1 MHKNIIII
9 NRLNDFSLKIKY
21 TTLKA
26 TKFIQT
32 KKIFCLKSK
41 ICTLE
46 IELLKLI
53 KIMFDFWLMYISN
66 LSL

>member
-9 NRLNDFSLKIKY
+9 KKLIDFSLKIKY

-32 KKIFCLKSK
+32 TKIFCLKSK

-46 IELLKLI
+46 VKLLKLM
-53 KIMFDFWLMYISN
+53 KIMFDFWLM
-66 LSL
+66 